1 MLIFYQILSKCLMA
15 VIYEFVWWL
24 HNIPNKVRWQAAS
37 KIYFFKRNFSS
48 SNCDF
53 WMQVF
58 AAIQLHEWISIAVAT
73 PSFHKRAS
81 IKDNYCEKEWLLQ
94 GLDLPKNSYYEFA
107 KCSKKL
113 MWWLKKWR
121 ATDYFSYSI
130 IHWQIYK
137 PLGFFLC
144 LLPYIITFPWR
155 MNDEFSQ
162 TSGKILP
169 FFLHDVKSA
178 ISS

>member
-1 MLIFYQILSKCLMA
+1 MSLCDDFIIFQIKEGGKQQVKYIFSKE
-15 VIYEFVWWL
+15 IFPRQ
-24 HNIPNKVRWQAAS
+24 I
-37 KIYFFKRNFSS
+37 
-48 SNCDF
+48 
-53 WMQVF
+53 
-58 AAIQLHEWISIAVAT
+58 AIFECKFLPPLQLHEWISIAVAT

-137 PLGFFLC
+137 PLRFFLC

-169 FFLHDVKSA
+169 LFCTTLKVPCKSA
-178 ISS
+178 ETLAIATASRDILS